1 MVPTIG
7 ELYAGRYRVLR
18 RLGEGGMGT
27 VVEALDTTLD
37 RRIALK
43 VVSPALVDRD
53 AYRERFAREA
63 ALLARVRSRHIVHI
77 HEYGQVE
84 DTVYLTTEL
93 FPDGDLRNRLAVHG
107 ALDRREA
114 LSVAAQLCEASMALS
129 GVQ

>member
-7 ELYAGRYRVLR
+7 EVYAGRYRVLR

-27 VVEALDTTLD
+27 VFEALDTTLD

-63 ALLARVRSRHIVHI
+63 ALLARVRSRHIVHAPPGVRQRDRTPLRAAPLKGI
-77 HEYGQVE
+77 HNESFAK
-84 DTVYLTTEL
+84 LS
-93 FPDGDLRNRLAVHG
+93 RNFAKVSRKF
-107 ALDRREA
+107 RE
-114 LSVAAQLCEASMALS
+114 ST
-129 GVQ
+129 